1 MPAHPIDRRLIH
13 MADSQLRRENKQL
26 IDEVLLHRARDVVR
40 ATLAASGSVPR
51 ITQGVL
57 GSDRREGTPVIL
69 ASDWHV
75 EEEVR
80 AESTPTGNFYNLDV
94 ADTRIRRFFAGS
106 HWLIDFHRPKFQCRD
121 VVLWLGGDLLSGYI
135 HDELVETAQL
145 SPLETL
151 RWLKFRLIAGIEFLL
166 RDKALNRLIIPCS
179 YGNHGRTTKKPRRAT
194 GAENSYEWLLYCEL
208 ADYFASNKRVE
219 FHITKSAH
227 QYVGVYDYDVHFHH
241 GDEISYGG
249 GVGGIMIPINKAVA
263 QWDKA
268 RAADFDNFG
277 HFHQYLDVGKIAGN
291 GSLIGFNGYAMSIK
305 ATPEPPQQSF
315 YIVDSKRGKTCKCP
329 IWVGE

>member
-1 MPAHPIDRRLIH
+1 MPAHPIDRRLTQ

-26 IDEVLLHRARDVVR
+26 IDEVLLLRARSTVR
-40 ATLAASGSVPR
+40 AALAASGELPR
-51 ITQGVL
+51 IARGVL

-75 EEEVR
+75 EEEVL
-80 AESTPTGNFYNLDV
+80 AGSTPTGNFYNLTV
-94 ADTRIRRFFAGS
+94 ADTRIKRFFAGTK
-106 HWLIDFHRPKFQCRD
+106 WLIDFHRPNFQCRD
-121 VVLWLGGDLLSGYI
+121 VVLWLGGDLMNGYI
-135 HDELVETAQL
+135 HEEYQETNAL

-166 RDKALNRLIIPCS
+166 QDKKIAKLYVPCS
-179 YGNHGRTTKKPRRAT
+179 YGNHGRTTKKARRAT

-208 ADYFASNKRVE
+208 ADYFARNKRVQFQVPE
-219 FHITKSAH
+219 AGH
-227 QYVGVYDYDVHFHH
+227 QYIGVYDYDVHFHH

-263 QWDKA
+263 QWDKV
-268 RAADFDNFG
+268 RLADFDNFG

-291 GSLIGFNGYAMSIK
+291 GSLIGYNAYAMSIK

-315 YIVDSKRGKTCKCP
+315 YIIDSKRGKTCKCP